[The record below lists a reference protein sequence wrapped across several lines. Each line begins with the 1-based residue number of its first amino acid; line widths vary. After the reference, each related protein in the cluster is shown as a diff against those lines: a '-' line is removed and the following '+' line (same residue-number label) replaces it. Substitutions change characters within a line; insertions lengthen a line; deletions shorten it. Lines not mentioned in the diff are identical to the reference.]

1 MKRILKFRAWD
12 KFANKMIVLDSL
24 NESFIDKGILIVGET
39 IEYGTH
45 DKFNEFELMQFTGLK
60 DKNGLEIYE
69 GDIVRCNWEINK
81 QYNPM
86 KLTKEIN
93 IAEPKIQIAEVFY
106 SDHFAG
112 FAVSTNV
119 VLSNEKYKDQT
130 GLTKYRSET
139 FIEVIGNIYETPELL
154 K

>member
-1 MKRILKFRAWD
+1 MNREIKFRVWD
-12 KFANKMIVLDSL
+12 NVDYMSAPFTLQDLQEKKTQF
-24 NESFIDKGILIVGET
+24 
-39 IEYGTH
+39 TH
-45 DKFNEFELMQFTGLK
+45 ECEVMQFTGLK
-60 DKNGLEIYE
+60 DKNGIDIYE
-69 GDIVRCNWEINK
+69 GDIVRCNWDINK

-86 KLTKEIN
+86 QLTKIKKN

-130 GLTKYRSET
+130 GLTKYRCET
-139 FIEVIGNIYETPELL
+139 FIEVIGTIYENPELL
-154 K
+154 NDAQK